1 MISEGSCDSE
11 DRRNNAENSALVT
24 AINYILKYIQIEN
37 IYFKSYHISHYYCY
51 YCILD
56 EKYAA
61 LVSRRSRLSI
71 VWSPSWER
79 RRGSASGLDDGCVL
93 CYQAVFLQA
102 EERPCWGLEIVDVLQ
117 QQIEPWGPSAGN
129 VFLFIFSASTRGG
142 GGNSVYYSFTRD
154 HTLFPKNAHFS
165 YSASIS
171 CALRQIFSQIRHAL
185 K

>member
-1 MISEGSCDSE
+1 MLKIQLSITG
-11 DRRNNAENSALVT
+11 
-24 AINYILKYIQIEN
+24 INYILKYIQIEN
-37 IYFKSYHISHYYCY
+37 IYFKSYNISQYYCY
-51 YCILD
+51 YCIFD
-56 EKYAA
+56 EINAA

-93 CYQAVFLQA
+93 CYQA

-142 GGNSVYYSFTRD
+142 GIGEGDSVYYSFTRD
-154 HTLFPKNAHFS
+154 HTLFPKNAHFR
-165 YSASIS
+165 YSLSIS
-171 CALRQIFSQIRHAL
+171 CALRQIFSQIRHSL